1 MSHNTESTSFDDAV
15 ARIRDGG
22 DLAAETE
29 TLLVQLTPD
38 EKLWLLDGDSEFW
51 AGIAEMSTGYNL
63 RPIVMGELTR
73 VGLPGLRFSDG
84 PRGVV
89 MGASTAF
96 PVSMAR
102 GATWDVELEERVG
115 VAIGREL
122 RAQGANFF
130 GGVCIN
136 LPRHPAWGRAQETY
150 GEDPYLLGEFGAAL
164 VRGVQRNAM
173 AVAKHY
179 ALNSMEN
186 ARFTVDVSADDA
198 TLHEAFLPHFRRV
211 VEEGVDGIM
220 TSYNAVNG
228 EWAGQNETLME
239 GILREQWGFE
249 GVTLSDFVSGLRD
262 AGLSLRA
269 GLDVEAPMRQQR
281 AAHLP
286 SDLESGRVGWE
297 HVDRAARRIIR
308 TQLAHY
314 ASDRDEAPGLDV
326 VFSEP
331 HRALARETAARAMVL
346 LQNDEVDGAP
356 VLPLDPKQVSSVAL
370 IGRLADLPNTGDHG
384 SSAVRSPHVVTA
396 LEGIRTALPDAA
408 LHVVGD
414 DDPTAAATA
423 AAASDVTIV
432 VVGYT
437 AADEGEYIG
446 GDSMADPAI
455 LALFP
460 PFPDGMDASALSGA
474 AGAMGDA
481 VGGDRVNLRLRPIDE
496 EIITATAAANPRTVV
511 VVVTAGAVI
520 MESWR
525 SHVPALLVGWYSGSE
540 GGHALVDVLTG
551 ITDASGRLPY
561 SVPTTEEHLPYFE
574 KDATRI
580 EYDRWFGQR
589 LLDRDGHAPAFP
601 LGFGLSYSSF
611 TINSLQADV
620 LRRESFTAKVGV
632 TNTGDRDGRHVVQ
645 IYGCADVEDFPRR
658 VLLGFT
664 NVHLRA
670 GESTTVTVTGSL
682 RPLQRWTDSGFEW
695 AAPSADIEAAA
706 HSGDP
711 AAVSVPVRLP

>member
-1 MSHNTESTSFDDAV
+1 M
-15 ARIRDGG
+15 R
-22 DLAAETE
+22 
-29 TLLVQLTPD
+29 
-38 EKLWLLDGDSEFW
+38 
-51 AGIAEMSTGYNL
+51 
-63 RPIVMGELTR
+63 
-73 VGLPGLRFSDG
+73 
-84 PRGVV
+84 
-89 MGASTAF
+89 
-96 PVSMAR
+96 
-102 GATWDVELEERVG
+102 
-115 VAIGREL
+115 
-122 RAQGANFF
+122 
-130 GGVCIN
+130 
-136 LPRHPAWGRAQETY
+136 
-150 GEDPYLLGEFGAAL
+150 
-164 VRGVQRNAM
+164 
-173 AVAKHY
+173 Y

-286 SDLESGRVGWE
+286 ADLESGRVGWE

-356 VLPLDPKQVSSVAL
+356 VLPLNPRHVSSVAL

-384 SSAVRSPHVVTA
+384 SSAVRSPQVVTA
-396 LEGIRTALPDAA
+396 LEGIRAALPDAA
-408 LHVVGD
+408 LHAVGD
-414 DDPTAAATA
+414 DDPA
-423 AAASDVTIV
+423 AAAAAAAGSDVAIV

-446 GDSMADPAI
+446 GDPMADPAI

-460 PFPDGMDASALSGA
+460 PLPDGLDASALSGA

-481 VGGDRVNLRLRPIDE
+481 VGGDRVSLRLRPIDE
-496 EIITATAAANPRTVV
+496 EIIRATAAANPRTVV

-540 GGHALVDVLTG
+540 GGHALGDVLTG

-561 SVPTTEEHLPYFE
+561 SVPTTEEHLPYFD

-580 EYDRWFGQR
+580 EYE
-589 LLDRDGHAPAFP
+589 P
-601 LGFGLSYSSF
+601 
-611 TINSLQADV
+611 
-620 LRRESFTAKVGV
+620 
-632 TNTGDRDGRHVVQ
+632 
-645 IYGCADVEDFPRR
+645 
-658 VLLGFT
+658 
-664 NVHLRA
+664 
-670 GESTTVTVTGSL
+670 
-682 RPLQRWTDSGFEW
+682 
-695 AAPSADIEAAA
+695 
-706 HSGDP
+706 
-711 AAVSVPVRLP
+711 